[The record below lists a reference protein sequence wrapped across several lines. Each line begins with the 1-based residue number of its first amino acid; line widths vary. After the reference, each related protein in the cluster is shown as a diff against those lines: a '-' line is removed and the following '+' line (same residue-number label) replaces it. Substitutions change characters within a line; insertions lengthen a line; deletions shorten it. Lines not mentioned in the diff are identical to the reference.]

1 MSDNQIFQLLSQA
14 IEQLPVV
21 VLLAWLFLQ
30 ERNARIA
37 AEKRERNILRDKSGL
52 PKWDSGP
59 YDADEI
65 RFVIAGWPT
74 PANPTWIED
83 VTITGTNYN
92 LFE

>member
-21 VLLAWLFLQ
+21 GLLAWLFLQ

-52 PKWDSGP
+52 PEE
-59 YDADEI
+59 A
-65 RFVIAGWPT
+65 
-74 PANPTWIED
+74 
-83 VTITGTNYN
+83 
-92 LFE
+92 